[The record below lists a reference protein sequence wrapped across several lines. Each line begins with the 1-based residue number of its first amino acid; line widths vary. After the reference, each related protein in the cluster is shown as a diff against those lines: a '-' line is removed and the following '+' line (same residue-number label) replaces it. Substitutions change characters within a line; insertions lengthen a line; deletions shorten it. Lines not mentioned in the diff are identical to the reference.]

1 MRSTTALGAESS
13 SSIAALDAC
22 YAQAANATAE
32 GSKSF
37 YFATRFF
44 PAHLAKAAHA
54 VYWFCRHTDDLV
66 DEAPSAAIG
75 EGQLDAWEAMLLRAW
90 DNGTADDP
98 ILRVFVETARRYAIP
113 LEYPMELIEGMRMDL
128 RGTQYQNFEELRVFC
143 YRVASV
149 VGLMMCHVIGF
160 REPAPAHAIDL
171 GIALQLTNI
180 LRDVGEDLGRGRIYL
195 PHEEMA
201 QFGYTANDLRAG
213 IRDERF
219 RSLMKFQI
227 ARAEG
232 FYQQARPGIPLLSA
246 DGRFAVIVAADVY
259 RGILKEI
266 VDNDFDVFHR
276 RAVVPASRKYWI
288 TARSMALPMA
298 RHTLNRFAFWK
309 SMNA

>member
-1 MRSTTALGAESS
+1 
-13 SSIAALDAC
+13 
-22 YAQAANATAE
+22 
-32 GSKSF
+32 
-37 YFATRFF
+37 
-44 PAHLAKAAHA
+44 
-54 VYWFCRHTDDLV
+54 
-66 DEAPSAAIG
+66 
-75 EGQLDAWEAMLLRAW
+75 
-90 DNGTADDP
+90 
-98 ILRVFVETARRYAIP
+98 
-113 LEYPMELIEGMRMDL
+113 
-128 RGTQYQNFEELRVFC
+128 
-143 YRVASV
+143 
-149 VGLMMCHVIGF
+149 MMCHVIGF

-201 QFGYTANDLRAG
+201 RFGYTAKDLRAG
-213 IRDERF
+213 LRDERF

-227 ARAEG
+227 TRAES
-232 FYQQARPGIPLLSA
+232 YYEKAKPGIRLLSP
-246 DGRFAVIVAADVY
+246 DGRFAVRVAADVY

-288 TARSMALPMA
+288 TARSMALPVA